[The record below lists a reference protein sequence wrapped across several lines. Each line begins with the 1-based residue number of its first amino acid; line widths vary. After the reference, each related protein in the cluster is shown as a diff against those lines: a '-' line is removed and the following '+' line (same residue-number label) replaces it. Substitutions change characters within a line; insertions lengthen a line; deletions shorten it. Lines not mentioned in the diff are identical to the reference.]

1 MSRTV
6 SVPSPF
12 EGGYRFTQTNGTITA
27 IQEMENGRWQN
38 EKIDRNESWS
48 VTADG
53 VVKTETDR
61 HGTEVTL
68 YTDTNG
74 DGVYFEAYSWN
85 RPVAGTLDDA
95 YRFTFAN
102 DGRITSMQEW
112 DDGRWET
119 ERPDRN
125 ETWQLRDG
133 LVVKTEVEK
142 GRVEWTVYADSN
154 NDGTWTEL
162 ADGQGTLDLVGVK
175 ALLSGLTAEGLVY

>member
-1 MSRTV
+1 MARTV
-6 SVPSPF
+6 TAASPF
-12 EGGYRFTQTNGTITA
+12 EGGYRFTLTSGTITGV
-27 IQEMENGRWQN
+27 QEMEKGRWQN
-38 EKIDRNESWS
+38 DKIDRNESWS
-48 VTADG
+48 VTANG

-61 HGTEVTL
+61 DGTEVTL

-74 DGVYFEAYSWN
+74 DGVYFEAYSVN
-85 RPVAGTLDDA
+85 RPVTSGVDDL
-95 YRFTFAN
+95 YRFTFDNA
-102 DGRITSMQEW
+102 GTVTTIQEW

-142 GRVEWTVYADSN
+142 GRTEWTVYADN
-154 NDGTWTEL
+154 NHDGPWVQL
-162 ADGQGTLDLVGVK
+162 AEGHGTLDLVGVK